1 LQLEYDFAV
10 DSPLNHPEAVKNMVI
25 IGERINSTRKSIT
38 AALEARDAELIL
50 YEARRQWDAGSA
62 YLDVNTAMMRADEP
76 QVMAWVI
83 ELIQGELPEA
93 LIAIDSANPAAVA
106 AGCKAHKGR
115 PLLNS
120 INGEKERIEAL
131 IPLIGEYKPR
141 VIGLTINDDGVTQD
155 ADKRYR
161 IGAELIELLTKND
174 IDLDDIFIDP
184 LIFPVSAELQAGNI
198 SLTIMGRLKENFP
211 GVHTVCGLSNISF
224 GLPERKLINQV
235 YMMLAI
241 GRGLDAAIVDPL
253 DRRMMA
259 SIITANTLLGQ
270 DKVCRNYLK
279 AYRRGDLNLDQTT
292 AAVAE

>member
-1 LQLEYDFAV
+1 
-10 DSPLNHPEAVKNMVI
+10 MII
-25 IGERINSTRKSIT
+25 IGERINSTRKPIT

-50 YEARRQWDAGSA
+50 DEARRQWDAGSA

-76 QVMAWVI
+76 QIMAWVI

-93 LIAIDSANPAAVA
+93 LIAIDSTNPAAVA

-120 INGEKERIEAL
+120 INGENERIEAL

-161 IGAELIELLTKND
+161 IGAELIDLLARND

-198 SLTIMGRLKENFP
+198 SLTIMERLKENFP

-235 YMMLAI
+235 YMMLAM

-270 DKVCRNYLK
+270 DKVCKNYLK
-279 AYRRGDLNLDQTT
+279 AYRRGDLNLNQTT